1 MSSPQVA
8 PSAGLNKAQVL
19 ELAEQQKVK
28 FLRLQFTDILGTIK
42 NVEIPNRQFEDA
54 LDGKVMFGSYGTH
67 YEMVDAK
74 TGKSIWK
81 GDLGDRT
88 HSGAAIEDGYCW
100 FGGGS
105 GYMYCWGP

>member
-1 MSSPQVA
+1 
-8 PSAGLNKAQVL
+8 
-19 ELAEQQKVK
+19 
-28 FLRLQFTDILGTIK
+28 
-42 NVEIPNRQFEDA
+42 
-54 LDGKVMFGSYGTH
+54 VMFGSYGTN

-88 HSGAAIEDGYCW
+88 HSGAAIEDGFCW

-105 GYMYCWGP
+105 GYMYCFGP

>member
-1 MSSPQVA
+1 MWSYKISNGSWYSPQIV
-8 PSAGLNKAQVL
+8 
-19 ELAEQQKVK
+19 
-28 FLRLQFTDILGTIK
+28 
-42 NVEIPNRQFEDA
+42 
-54 LDGKVMFGSYGTH
+54 DGKVMFGSYGTH

-88 HSGAAIEDGYCW
+88 HSGAAIEDGFCW

-105 GYMYCWGP
+105 GYMYCFGP